1 MENTRIRR
9 IAIVTAAALA
19 TVCLGL
25 AAPASAVVTK
35 GEAVADKAT
44 TAVAGEVVVQH
55 GVVTAPVLTDGED
68 GDVLTVFKVTDDA
81 RTLPWLA
88 TGKTIVLKGGV
99 PVPATAIAQ
108 GDRVTVSG
116 TMTKG
121 GIASALKVVVQDA
134 S

>member
-1 MENTRIRR
+1 METTRIRR
-9 IAIVTAAALA
+9 IATVTAAVLV

-25 AAPASAVVTK
+25 GAPASAVVVK
-35 GEAVADKAT
+35 GGTVDKAT
-44 TAVAGEVVVQH
+44 TAVEGEVVVQQ
-55 GVVTAPVLTDGED
+55 GVVTAPVLTDGKD

-88 TGKTIVLKGGV
+88 TGKTIVLKGGAQ
-99 PVPATAIAQ
+99 VPATTITQ

-116 TMTKG
+116 TLTKG
-121 GIASALKVVVQDA
+121 GIASALKVVVHDA